1 MQTFIGSQIEITN
14 PTQDI
19 LDWAKS
25 RLILDNPEY
34 KQLMLMG
41 KERLI
46 KWQHV
51 PEKLYLYAQKGD
63 KLILPF
69 GLLKSVWKFIKDSPF
84 DTGFNNA
91 GEISIK
97 NHKSTSP
104 LYDYQE
110 TAVKAIIAAKGGVLV
125 APCGAGKGL
134 PLDAK
139 IYTPDGWKRNGDLV
153 IGDKIIGSDGK
164 ETTVT
169 GIFDK
174 GEVPAY
180 KLTFTDKTE
189 IVCDKDHLW
198 AVQRQDIRNKRGP
211 FQTKDTESI
220 YKYYL
225 DAKAK
230 NRRCYEYFIPIVE
243 PVNFT
248 AKKVPLH
255 PWVLGFLI
263 GDGCLRR
270 NSVGFS
276 NTENDLIEK
285 IRKNVNGIVKK
296 IGKKRG
302 CYSITYSNVTQK
314 IKDLG
319 LAGCHSY
326 EKFIPDIYKY
336 NDVKTRLEILQG
348 LFDTD
353 GSVSTHRQ
361 GGLHF
366 EYTTTSKQLA
376 EDFVELVESL
386 GGTAKTKSRITHYT
400 YNGEMRYGRVSYR
413 IYFKL
418 YKFLPCTS
426 NKHLAKIKPRVKYV
440 SAYRRIKT
448 IEPCEPIISR
458 CITVAAKD
466 ELYVTDHFI
475 VTHNTRMG
483 IETIRRIGRKALW
496 LCMTGDLLRQAKRDM
511 EELYP
516 SIKIGLTTE
525 GKLEIGE
532 DVTISTVQT
541 LSRIDPALYK
551 NEFDVIIC
559 DECAHVCSFPSKMQM
574 FGKVLSNIPARI
586 KIGLTATPSRSDAN
600 MIRAMYAYIGSDAKG
615 DFAPTYKVDRS
626 QVKTIQAVHEKI
638 ELQNGYDNIE
648 NMIELYDSSGMIIY
662 NNLIAALSDDNDRT
676 DKIIENVVK
685 CDLEGRKQV
694 VLTLRV
700 EHCKVIV
707 EKLIDRGINAVLCT
721 GAVTAKRRNEILTG
735 KVNWQCLVATYSLLK
750 EGVSIKELDTL
761 HLATPIKE
769 KAMIVQSVGRI
780 ERYMDNKKQPI
791 VYDYVDM
798 DIPYCVKAYDV
809 RRRALK
815 TRF

>member
-1 MQTFIGSQIEITN
+1 MQTFIGSQIEITD
-14 PTQDI
+14 PSREI

-46 KWQHV
+46 KWQHI
-51 PEKLYLYAQKGD
+51 PEKLYLYAQKGNR
-63 KLILPF
+63 LILPF
-69 GLLKSVWKFIKDSPF
+69 GLLKSVWRFIKDSPF

-97 NHKSTSP
+97 DCKPTSP

-153 IGDKIIGSDGK
+153 IGDKVIGSDGK

-189 IVCDKDHLW
+189 IICDKDHLW
-198 AVQRQDIRNKRGP
+198 AVQSQEARSYERG
-211 FQTKDTESI
+211 FQIKTATE
-220 YKYYL
+220 L
-225 DAKAK
+225 
-230 NRRCYEYFIPIVE
+230 YEYYNSIDKKSKELYIPIVQ
-243 PVNFT
+243 PVQFNPKPVT
-248 AKKVPLH
+248 IN
-255 PWVLGFLI
+255 PWLLGVLL
-263 GDGCLRR
+263 GDGSLKKKEVTLSATEKDIILKVKSLTTDKLNQRDKY
-270 NSVGFS
+270 SFSFVGGEIL
-276 NTENDLIEK
+276 NH
-285 IRKNVNGIVKK
+285 IRKMGLNGCTFEKK
-296 IGKKRG
+296 
-302 CYSITYSNVTQK
+302 Y
-314 IKDLG
+314 
-319 LAGCHSY
+319 
-326 EKFIPDIYKY
+326 IPNDYKY
-336 NDVKTRLEILQG
+336 NSIEVRLAVLQG

-353 GSVSTHRQ
+353 GTIYNGTYSYSTSS
-361 GGLHF
+361 L
-366 EYTTTSKQLA
+366 QLA
-376 EDFVELVESL
+376 NDFLEIVESL
-386 GGTAKTKSRITHYT
+386 GGTGKINPRITSHLYK
-400 YNGEMRYGRVSYR
+400 GEIRYSKLNYR
-413 IYFKL
+413 IEFKL
-418 YKFLPCTS
+418 YLFVPFTS
-426 NKHLAKIKPRVKYV
+426 EKHLSKYIKRKKYKT
-440 SAYRRIKT
+440 AYRKI
-448 IEPCEPIISR
+448 ISVNEVAPIISR
-458 CITVAAKD
+458 CITVDAKD

-475 VTHNTRMG
+475 ITHNTRMG
-483 IETIRRIGRKALW
+483 IETIHRIGRKALW

-559 DECAHVCSFPSKMQM
+559 DECAHVCSFPSKLQM

-586 KIGLTATPSRSDAN
+586 KIGLTATPSRSDAG
-600 MIRAMYAYIGSDAKG
+600 MIRAMYAYIGADNKG
-615 DFAPTYKVDRS
+615 EFAPTYKVDRS
-626 QVKTIQAVHEKI
+626 LVKTIQAVHEKV
-638 ELQNGYDNIE
+638 ELQNGYDNVE
-648 NMIELYDSSGMIIY
+648 NMLDIYDSSGMIIY
-662 NNLIAALSDDNDRT
+662 NDLITALSDDNDRT
-676 DKIIENVVK
+676 DKIIDNVVK
-685 CDLEGRKQV
+685 CDLDGRKQV
-694 VLTLRV
+694 VLALRV

-707 EKLIDRGINAVLCT
+707 EKLLERGVKAVLCT

-735 KVNWQCLVATYSLLK
+735 KVDWQCLVATYSLLK

-780 ERYMDNKKQPI
+780 ERYMENKKQPI

-798 DIPYCVKAYDV
+798 DIPYCIKAYDA